1 MGQPSSSMSSDLDM
15 YSDDFDS
22 KEKTKLENTS
32 QTNQEEPEGKLTGT
46 IIYYQL

>member
-22 KEKTKLENTS
+22 KEKMKLENRS
-32 QTNQEEPEGKLTGT
+32 SQEEPEEKLTG
-46 IIYYQL
+46 INIL